1 MTQIGYG
8 LAVAAPEPTILATAC
23 AAEGAGFGTFWLN
36 HPPNGDALPLLA
48 RVAGA
53 TSRVWLGT
61 GVIPVSHRSP
71 ESILAGLD
79 ENSLPRSRFRLG
91 IGSGTGAAPLR
102 RVREAIAELRP
113 DAGCEIVLAALG
125 PQMCRLA
132 GEQADAVLLN
142 WMPPGPAREAAAL
155 VLEGA
160 EAAGRPRP
168 GIYAY
173 VRVALGDESLA
184 RLEQEGSSYAAIPH
198 YGASFQR
205 MGLAP
210 AETAVRGRTPDEVK
224 EGLRAWDGVVD
235 EVVVRALPAHDRED
249 EALAILEAA
258 RGVF

>member
-8 LAVAAPEPTILATAC
+8 LAVAAPEPTILATAR
-23 AAEGAGFGTFWLN
+23 AAEASGFSAFWLN
-36 HPPNGDALPLLA
+36 HPPNGDGLAPLG
-48 RVAGA
+48 RVAAA
-53 TSRVWLGT
+53 TERISLGT
-61 GVIPVSHRSP
+61 GVIPVSHHSP
-71 ESILAGLD
+71 ESILAGV
-79 ENSLPRSRFRLG
+79 EANALPRDRFRLG
-91 IGSGTGAAPLR
+91 IGSGMGAAPLR
-102 RVREAIAELRP
+102 RVREAIADLRP
-113 DAGCEIVLAALG
+113 RAGCEIVLAALG

-142 WMPPGPAREAAAL
+142 WMPPGPAGEAAAL
-155 VLEGA
+155 VLEAA

-173 VRVALGDESLA
+173 VRVALGDASLA
-184 RLEQEGSSYAAIPH
+184 RLEQEGGSYNAIPH

-210 AETAVRGRTPDEVK
+210 EETAIRGRSPDEVK

-235 EVVVRALPAHDRED
+235 EVVVRALPAEDRED